1 MIITISRKPFKG
13 SLIDNV
19 QNESCGGL
27 NINAT
32 RIGTEGGR
40 TNKGGYQDTFVG
52 GTVDYTTKG
61 VDNDHT
67 PRGRWGANFL
77 LDASGVSILDQ
88 QSGETKG
95 TVRKPTGKSIY
106 PTEGSSV
113 VWNNNNVKDTTV
125 RGFSDDGGASRYFFI
140 VGGSDEE
147 SK

>member
-1 MIITISRKPFKG
+1 MVITIGRKPFKG

-19 QNESCGGL
+19 KDESCGGL
-27 NINAT
+27 NINQT
-32 RIGTEGGR
+32 RIGVNGGR

-52 GTVDYTTKG
+52 GTVDHEKRG
-61 VDNDHT
+61 VSNDHT
-67 PRGRWGANFL
+67 PRGRWGANFI
-77 LDASGVSILDQ
+77 LDTAGISILDL

-95 TVRKPTGKSIY
+95 KPTGKSIY

-113 VWNNNNVKDTTV
+113 VWNSNNVKDTTV

-147 SK
+147 SE